1 MEQAASPFDLLR
13 TTLSKEEGRAEILDA
28 AAEAFMQKGFAATS
42 INTVA
47 GVLGCTKGRI
57 YYQFESK
64 SDLFFAVH
72 REAML
77 MNINAVSGI
86 ANSEGKPLER
96 LSRMIRAQAM
106 VIMTRLPFQRASA
119 QGLELHLAGST
130 TAEQREVLHSLVVMR
145 EQYENIFVDV
155 VTEGIQCGDLR
166 SFDPKFAVKPL
177 LGALNWMTV
186 WYRAAPGETEEHQR
200 KIADDMADFLLS
212 GLAASS

>member
-1 MEQAASPFDLLR
+1 MEFKLSQSINPAAVPLR
-13 TTLSKEEGRAEILDA
+13 TEGRAEILGA

-47 GVLGCTKGRI
+47 DVLGCTKGRI

-72 REAML
+72 HEAMS

-86 ANSEGKPLER
+86 ARSEGSPRAKLR
-96 LSRMIRAQAM
+96 RMIEAQAM

-130 TAEQREVLHSLVVMR
+130 TAEQREVLQSLVDMR
-145 EQYENIFVDV
+145 AHYEKLFVDV
-155 VTEGIQCGDLR
+155 IAEGMQCGELR
-166 SFDPKFAVKPL
+166 PFDPKFAVKPI

-186 WYRAAPGETEEHQR
+186 WYRTAPGESEENRQE
-200 KIADDMADFLLS
+200 IAKNMADVLLD
-212 GLAASS
+212 GLAN